1 VPTLEAQRLI
11 TAPIA
16 RKIMRQ
22 QEKQGNYFNLPT
34 MGEIENFYYFK
45 KGWWSLRDIMVKKY
59 NSMAMLEVPLGS
71 DKDSQQDPARNNQED
86 TGRDDYSIDP
96 SPFDTV
102 TQAISMAAKMRAYA
116 NTYPTDEKHTPA
128 LLREYGKFG
137 NAILDMQSKKR
148 DYIPE
153 DMSRLINTGWLIK
166 LFPFDQH
173 LMDQN
178 QFPFQIENL
187 SPLGVYPDLDVHG
200 QVLRV
205 CIEKRLTGSQLL
217 ENYSNYQGVR
227 ELFDDEFGFGKDFPP
242 ADSSIFK
249 EWSAKKNNLL
259 TTEFEVVRYYD
270 RVCTALLVNGCNITE
285 TAAKYN
291 SGLSGLKDVSDNS
304 NKKKLTGIYT
314 KAKDRDSNPWY
325 GVSEHNLGR
334 VPMVVE
340 FCWPE
345 IRDSSTLDPDSD
357 TGRLGGLPLMWAG
370 FSTWKEMCRNFSMLN
385 NLLYKTA
392 TAPLISNIEGI
403 EDQWGN
409 SDIIKAEGDQKAVY
423 ATPPQVQ
430 QQIVEIMGRLQR
442 SWDKGTFAP
451 ALSGVG
457 SETSGRQTN
466 MVLNA
471 GGVRFDHVVR
481 KIGRA
486 WSGTIEGITE
496 ILRERGGDEPVK
508 IWGFG
513 KKYDGVPYAGK
524 FKAALVGAT
533 CPGVEVEL
541 KRIDAMVDSERIAQ
555 FKSADG
561 VIPAVVAYDQILE
574 VPNPQQMYDD
584 MRQEKIDTEQTNM
597 LPDVEIGALEKQ
609 LAVADKKADL
619 EWKIQEKKDIAEH
632 NTRLEQTK
640 LDLSQLSSDE
650 LEAKQRAFLQQK
662 MQEAS
667 QPPQGPGSGQGSNP
681 FGMNIPNGPPSNVP
695 QGLPPNLPP
704 PGMIPGLRNLPGLPP
719 SMMPPGAGSPPPPPF
734 LPGSPPLPNV
744 RPPMI
749 QMQGPPRP
757 PMPPM
762 MQAPRPM
769 PRPMPMMPPRILP
782 GTAPG
787 IAPGLGRRVAT
798 APGQAQQPIQPL
810 SRDPRIAPG
819 GVGTTGVGPR
829 LVGPQGLPGQPVAL
843 PNIERANQAVAPI
856 RPLPTVGLG
865 KQRNGKRRRAGK

>member
-227 ELFDDEFGFGKDFPP
+227 ELFDDEFGFGKDLPP

-249 EWSAKKNNLL
+249 EWSSKKNNLL

-291 SGLSGLKDVSDNS
+291 SGLKGLKDVSDNS
-304 NKKKLTGIYT
+304 SKKKLTGIYT
-314 KAKDRDSNPWY
+314 KAKDRDGNPWY

-609 LAVADKKADL
+609 LKVADKKADL
-619 EWKIQEKKDIAEH
+619 EWQIQRKKDIAEH

-650 LEAKQRAFLQQK
+650 LEAKQRAFLQQE
-662 MQEAS
+662 MQKAS
-667 QPPQGPGSGQGSNP
+667 QPPQGQPGSGMGSSSGMPSPGPQSGGP
-681 FGMNIPNGPPSNVP
+681 FGMPPQAGS
-695 QGLPPNLPP
+695 GLPPMPPTP
-704 PGMIPGLRNLPGLPP
+704 PGM
-719 SMMPPGAGSPPPPPF
+719 PPGPAMPF
-734 LPGSPPLPNV
+734 TPRPGSMGMPGINNMPFGRPPHLPNGM
-744 RPPMI
+744 P
-749 QMQGPPRP
+749 MQGPPRP

-762 MQAPRPM
+762 QG
-769 PRPMPMMPPRILP
+769 PRPMPMPTPMMPRILP

-810 SRDPRIAPG
+810 SRFQPSG
-819 GVGTTGVGPR
+819 GVGAPGVGPR

-843 PNIERANQAVAPI
+843 PSIERANQAVAPI

>member
-1 VPTLEAQRLI
+1 MPTLEAQRLI

-304 NKKKLTGIYT
+304 SKKKLTGIYT
-314 KAKDRDSNPWY
+314 KAKDRDGNPWY

-385 NLLYKTA
+385 NLLYKTT

-609 LAVADKKADL
+609 LKVADKKAEL
-619 EWKIQEKKDIAEH
+619 EWQIQEKKDIAEH

-667 QPPQGPGSGQGSNP
+667 QPPQGMGSSSGMPSPGPQSGGP
-681 FGMNIPNGPPSNVP
+681 FGMPPQVGS
-695 QGLPPNLPP
+695 GLPPMPPIP
-704 PGMIPGLRNLPGLPP
+704 PGM
-719 SMMPPGAGSPPPPPF
+719 PPGPAMPF
-734 LPGSPPLPNV
+734 TPRPGSMGMPGINNMPFGRPPHLPNGM
-744 RPPMI
+744 P
-749 QMQGPPRP
+749 MQGPPRP
-757 PMPPM
+757 PMIPM
-762 MQAPRPM
+762 MQVPRPM
-769 PRPMPMMPPRILP
+769 PMPMPIPMMPPRILP

-810 SRDPRIAPG
+810 SRFQPSG
-819 GVGTTGVGPR
+819 GVGAPGVGPR

-843 PNIERANQAVAPI
+843 PNIEHANQAVAPI

>member
-227 ELFDDEFGFGKDFPP
+227 ELFDDEFGFGKDLPP

-314 KAKDRDSNPWY
+314 KAKDRDGNPWY

-357 TGRLGGLPLMWAG
+357 TGGWA
-370 FSTWKEMCRNFSMLN
+370 
-385 NLLYKTA
+385 A
-392 TAPLISNIEGI
+392 
-403 EDQWGN
+403 
-409 SDIIKAEGDQKAVY
+409 
-423 ATPPQVQ
+423 
-430 QQIVEIMGRLQR
+430 
-442 SWDKGTFAP
+442 
-451 ALSGVG
+451 
-457 SETSGRQTN
+457 
-466 MVLNA
+466 
-471 GGVRFDHVVR
+471 
-481 KIGRA
+481 
-486 WSGTIEGITE
+486 
-496 ILRERGGDEPVK
+496 
-508 IWGFG
+508 
-513 KKYDGVPYAGK
+513 
-524 FKAALVGAT
+524 
-533 CPGVEVEL
+533 CP
-541 KRIDAMVDSERIAQ
+541 
-555 FKSADG
+555 
-561 VIPAVVAYDQILE
+561 
-574 VPNPQQMYDD
+574 
-584 MRQEKIDTEQTNM
+584 
-597 LPDVEIGALEKQ
+597 
-609 LAVADKKADL
+609 
-619 EWKIQEKKDIAEH
+619 
-632 NTRLEQTK
+632 
-640 LDLSQLSSDE
+640 
-650 LEAKQRAFLQQK
+650 
-662 MQEAS
+662 
-667 QPPQGPGSGQGSNP
+667 
-681 FGMNIPNGPPSNVP
+681 
-695 QGLPPNLPP
+695 
-704 PGMIPGLRNLPGLPP
+704 
-719 SMMPPGAGSPPPPPF
+719 
-734 LPGSPPLPNV
+734 
-744 RPPMI
+744 
-749 QMQGPPRP
+749 
-757 PMPPM
+757 
-762 MQAPRPM
+762 
-769 PRPMPMMPPRILP
+769 
-782 GTAPG
+782 
-787 IAPGLGRRVAT
+787 
-798 APGQAQQPIQPL
+798 
-810 SRDPRIAPG
+810 
-819 GVGTTGVGPR
+819 
-829 LVGPQGLPGQPVAL
+829 
-843 PNIERANQAVAPI
+843 
-856 RPLPTVGLG
+856 
-865 KQRNGKRRRAGK
+865 

>member
-86 TGRDDYSIDP
+86 AGRDDYSIDP

-116 NTYPTDEKHTPA
+116 NTYPTDEKHTSA
-128 LLREYGKFG
+128 MLREYGKFG

-178 QFPFQIENL
+178 QFPFQIESL

-227 ELFDDEFGFGKDFPP
+227 ELFDDEFGFGKDLPP

-285 TAAKYN
+285 TAARYN
-291 SGLSGLKDVSDNS
+291 SGLRGLKDVSDNS

-314 KAKDRDSNPWY
+314 KAKDRDGNPWY

-345 IRDSSTLDPDSD
+345 IRDANTLDPDSD

-403 EDQWGN
+403 EAQWGN
-409 SDIIKAEGDQKAVY
+409 SDVIYSEGDQKAVY

-533 CPGVEVEL
+533 CPGVDVEL

-574 VPNPQQMYDD
+574 VPNPQQMYDE
-584 MRQEKIDTEQTNM
+584 MRKEKIDTEQTNM

-609 LAVADKKADL
+609 LAVTDKKADL
-619 EWKIQEKKDIAEH
+619 EWQIQRKKDIAEH

-650 LEAKQRAFLQQK
+650 LEAKQRAFLQQE
-662 MQEAS
+662 MQKAS
-667 QPPQGPGSGQGSNP
+667 QPPQEQSGNP
-681 FGMNIPNGPPSNVP
+681 FSTSPLPGQNSPMSPATVPSAPPMSPMPPQGMPLNAGGPPPLPGMMSSLQNGAP
-695 QGLPPNLPP
+695 PMGLYRRPLPPNV
-704 PGMIPGLRNLPGLPP
+704 GP
-719 SMMPPGAGSPPPPPF
+719 SM
-734 LPGSPPLPNV
+734 
-744 RPPMI
+744 
-749 QMQGPPRP
+749 PRP

-762 MQAPRPM
+762 QGLRPVPM
-769 PRPMPMMPPRILP
+769 PIPMMPRILP
-782 GTAPG
+782 GTAPIPG
-787 IAPGLGRRVAT
+787 AGLGRRVAT

-810 SRDPRIAPG
+810 SRYQPSG
-819 GVGTTGVGPR
+819 GVGAPGVGSR

-856 RPLPTVGLG
+856 RPLPQPTLG

>member
-34 MGEIENFYYFK
+34 MDEIQNFYYFK

-227 ELFDDEFGFGKDFPP
+227 ELFDDEFGFGKDLPP
-242 ADSSIFK
+242 ADNSIFK

-291 SGLSGLKDVSDNS
+291 SGLKGLKDVSDNS
-304 NKKKLTGIYT
+304 SKKKLTGIYT
-314 KAKDRDSNPWY
+314 KAKDRDGNPWY

-609 LAVADKKADL
+609 LKVADKKADL

-650 LEAKQRAFLQQK
+650 LEAKQRAFLQQE
-662 MQEAS
+662 MQKAS
-667 QPPQGPGSGQGSNP
+667 QPSQPSASGGAPFATPPNVPMPPTGPMNPGSMINPSQSIPAPGIPSSGSPGP
-681 FGMNIPNGPPSNVP
+681 FPM
-695 QGLPPNLPP
+695 GLPPRPPQVP
-704 PGMIPGLRNLPGLPP
+704 PGFGTGGLVP
-719 SMMPPGAGSPPPPPF
+719 SF
-734 LPGSPPLPNV
+734 
-744 RPPMI
+744 
-749 QMQGPPRP
+749 PPRP
-757 PMPPM
+757 PMMPP

-769 PRPMPMMPPRILP
+769 PMPIPMMPRILP

-810 SRDPRIAPG
+810 SRFQPSG
-819 GVGTTGVGPR
+819 GVGAPGVGPR

-843 PNIERANQAVAPI
+843 PNIEHANQAVAPI

>member
-1 VPTLEAQRLI
+1 MPTLEAQRLI

-86 TGRDDYSIDP
+86 AGRDDYSIDP

-116 NTYPTDEKHTPA
+116 NTYPTDEKHTSA
-128 LLREYGKFG
+128 MLREYGKFG

-178 QFPFQIENL
+178 QFPFQIESL

-227 ELFDDEFGFGKDFPP
+227 ELFDDEFGFGKDLPP
-242 ADSSIFK
+242 ADSSVFK

-291 SGLSGLKDVSDNS
+291 SGLRGLKDVSDNS

-314 KAKDRDSNPWY
+314 KANDRDGNPWY

-334 VPMVVE
+334 VPMVCE

-345 IRDSSTLDPDSD
+345 IRDSNTFDPDSD
-357 TGRLGGLPLMWAG
+357 SGRLGGLPLMWSQ
-370 FSTWKEMCRNFSMLN
+370 FPTWKEICRNFSMLN

-430 QQIVEIMGRLQR
+430 QQIVQIMQRLDGL
-442 SWDKGTFAP
+442 WDKGTFSKTV
-451 ALSGVG
+451 SGNG

-508 IWGFG
+508 IWGYG
-513 KKYDGVPYAGK
+513 KKNANTPYAQK
-524 FKAALVGAT
+524 FKAVMVGDI
-533 CPGVEVEL
+533 CPTVEVEL
-541 KRIDAMVDSERIAQ
+541 KRIDALTDPERIAIA
-555 FKSADG
+555 KSAEG
-561 VIPAVVAYDQILE
+561 ILPAVVIYDQILE
-574 VPNPQQMYDD
+574 AADPQQMYDD

-609 LAVADKKADL
+609 LAVTDKKADL
-619 EWKIQEKKDIAEH
+619 EWQIQRKKDIAEH

-650 LEAKQRAFLQQK
+650 LEAKQRAFLQQE
-662 MQEAS
+662 MQKAS
-667 QPPQGPGSGQGSNP
+667 QPPSGSSSPFSMNSSQGSGMSRSPLPPMGQGGMPGIPGMGQPPVMPPNMPLVGGPG
-681 FGMNIPNGPPSNVP
+681 F
-695 QGLPPNLPP
+695 
-704 PGMIPGLRNLPGLPP
+704 LPGANP
-719 SMMPPGAGSPPPPPF
+719 MPPG
-734 LPGSPPLPNV
+734 PGPMNV
-744 RPPMI
+744 LRPPMP
-749 QMQGPPRP
+749 MQGPPRP

-762 MQAPRPM
+762 QG
-769 PRPMPMMPPRILP
+769 PRPMPMPTPMMAPPRP
-782 GTAPG
+782 GSVPG

-810 SRDPRIAPG
+810 SRFQPSG
-819 GVGTTGVGPR
+819 GVGAPGVGPR